1 MRHTHTHA
9 HARTRTQKH
18 ANKPN
23 QKKRL
28 IAPVKLNGV
37 EVASPDKSYIKGFC
51 KFKKSVRVEKLSK
64 EMFGDELYLPG
75 PELLANEGKEYT
87 GYQKGVSFGEGVIE
101 DSVLDPKTGALIH
114 KKYVLVRDWMNN
126 D

>member
-9 HARTRTQKH
+9 YARTRTQKH

-114 KKYVLVRDWMNN
+114 KKYVLVRLDE
-126 D
+126 